1 MNTIVEQWHD
11 LAEVREFSTK
21 EVCDIISAVMLI
33 SEQGVPNE
41 VSIEDTIQN
50 ACSLEHSANVIKNIS
65 QHVQDVANSIAENR
79 EVDDINAMQIAFGSE
94 H

>member
-1 MNTIVEQWHD
+1 MNCIQQWHQQG
-11 LAEVREFSTK
+11 EIREFSTK

-41 VSIEDTIQN
+41 VSIEDIIQN
-50 ACSLEHSANVIKNIS
+50 ACSNEHSTNVLMNIS

-79 EVDDINAMQIAFGSE
+79 EVDY
-94 H
+94 

>member
-21 EVCDIISAVMLI
+21 EVCDIISVVMLI

-41 VSIEDTIQN
+41 VSIEDIIQN
-50 ACSLEHSANVIKNIS
+50 ACSNEHSTNVLMNIS

-79 EVDDINAMQIAFGSE
+79 EVDC
-94 H
+94 

>member
-21 EVCDIISAVMLI
+21 EVCDILSVVMLMN
-33 SEQGVPNE
+33 EQGVPNE
-41 VSIEDTIQN
+41 VSIKDVILN
-50 ACSLEHSANVIKNIS
+50 ACSNEHDENVIMQIS
-65 QHVQDVANSIAENR
+65 QHISDVTNAIAENR
-79 EVDDINAMQIAFGSE
+79 ESE